1 MRSSANQNRK
11 HNLHLRIRI
20 GIPMLLF
27 TLLMILAEPQRV
39 LPCFLAAAF
48 HECGHIL
55 LARLMKIPLKD
66 LKLDLLGAKI
76 NLSDGL
82 ISYRAEFL
90 LCAAGPLF
98 SFFLWLLLLYS
109 HRFPALPEV
118 RTLLSATGDSSL
130 SLGILNLLPV
140 RGFDGSRMLSS
151 VLSVL
156 ISDRFAEKADRFFT
170 GFFLIFLWGISVYMM
185 LINGNG
191 LFLFT
196 FSVMIFRKAYID

>member
-1 MRSSANQNRK
+1 MRSLANQNRK
-11 HNLHLRIRI
+11 RNLPLRIRI
-20 GIPMLLF
+20 GTPMLLF
-27 TLLMILAEPQRV
+27 TLLMILAEPQRA

-55 LARLMKIPLKD
+55 FARLMKIPLKD
-66 LKLDLLGAKI
+66 FKLDLLGAKI
-76 NLSDGL
+76 NISDGL

-98 SFFLWLLLLYS
+98 SVGLGLLLLYS
-109 HRFPALPEV
+109 HRLPVSTEAH
-118 RTLLSATGDSSL
+118 TLLSATGDSSFF
-130 SLGILNLLPV
+130 LGVLNLLPV
-140 RGFDGSRMLSS
+140 HGFDGSRMLSS